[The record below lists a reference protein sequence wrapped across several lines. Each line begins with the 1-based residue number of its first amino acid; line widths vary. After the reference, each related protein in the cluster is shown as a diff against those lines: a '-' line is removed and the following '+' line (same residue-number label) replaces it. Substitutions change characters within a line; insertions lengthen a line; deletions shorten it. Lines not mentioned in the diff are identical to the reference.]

1 MSIVLRFRMSDQ
13 TFAYDWAQ
21 ELTAADTFALDE
33 MGVKVTELDDAVQNA
48 DAMAS
53 GDRAFTQMGLR
64 VICAVAFLAHRRD
77 GHNTPWREFARTIA
91 PATLEVLGIDTT
103 PDNRAG
109 RRAAVKHNGKR
120 NGKAT
125 ARRQVGEAL
134 ADAGAATTADA

>member
-1 MSIVLRFRMSDQ
+1 MSIVLRFTMSGQ

-33 MGVKVTELDDAVQNA
+33 MGVKVTELDDAITNA

-64 VICAVAFLAHRRD
+64 VICAIAFLAHRRAGND
-77 GHNTPWREFARTIA
+77 TAWKDFSRTIA

-109 RRAAVKHNGKR
+109 RRAAAKR
-120 NGKAT
+120 NGKAKPGGK
-125 ARRQVGEAL
+125 VGAAL
-134 ADAGAATTADA
+134 TEVGAATPGDAGA